1 MCEYRCVRVIATIGG
16 SGEGWRF
23 ECAYAGRV
31 GKKEY
36 SGTVDLGFVWA
47 KTLVYVRQAMD
58 HRQHHGDL
66 PLSTGSHAS
75 PILLSLPCCG
85 RLLVSILAQIG
96 GHVPGWPFGQK
107 LEGLNCFQV
116 VKVATKPI
124 SKDRLNEPI
133 ITY

>member
-1 MCEYRCVRVIATIGG
+1 M
-16 SGEGWRF
+16 
-23 ECAYAGRV
+23 YAGRV

-36 SGTVDLGFVWA
+36 SGTTVDLGFVWA
-47 KTLVYVRQAMD
+47 KTLVYVRQAVD

-75 PILLSLPCCG
+75 PILLSFCLSLHCG
-85 RLLVSILAQIG
+85 RLLVSILARIG
-96 GHVPGWPFGQK
+96 DHVPGWPFGQK

-124 SKDRLNEPI
+124 SKEQLYEPI
-133 ITY
+133 SY